1 MSYCRWS
8 TDDFGCDLYCYED
21 VHGGWTTC
29 VAGNRPVGDIPKV
42 TASFDE
48 PAELARQMNV
58 QHKWLETCE
67 RAPIGLPHDGEIFND
82 PTLEQFKARLLSLR
96 ALGYRFPDAVL
107 DEVEIEIAEEARAD
121 G

>member
-8 TDDFGCDLYCYED
+8 TDDFGCDLYCFED
-21 VHGGWTTC
+21 VLGGWTTY
-29 VAGNRPVGDIPKV
+29 VAGHRPVGSIPKV

-48 PAELARQMNV
+48 PEEMARQMRA
-58 QHKWLETCE
+58 QSQWLDTCE
-67 RAPIGLPHDGEIFND
+67 RKPIGLPHDGKRFFD
-82 PTLEQFKARLLSLR
+82 TTLENFRERLLSLR

-107 DEVEIEIAEEARAD
+107 DQVDFEIAEEARAN